1 MTARWG
7 IIEMNVLLLPKLFLA
22 ELRREVRHW
31 WSYRL
36 NALSSLGLWLV
47 AFPIMMLTFDSV
59 AVGYGPDQRL
69 ASLIGFLV
77 WELCT
82 GVLVAT
88 TDSVTE
94 EARHGTL
101 ESVILAPISPLMIF
115 SLRITAV
122 FTRQAVETIVLGLA
136 LAFILN
142 LPSTWSGPAFLVMG
156 LTIVSVAGVGL
167 ALGGLAMIYKSID
180 SVVGVVTLLAVL
192 FTGALVPLNNLG
204 VVFTLLKHL
213 VPMTWGIDALRAVLV
228 SGVGWSALWLDG
240 TLWGLGVQAFVFS
253 LLGAVT
259 FAWSIRR
266 AQMQGSLGAY

>member
-1 MTARWG
+1 M
-7 IIEMNVLLLPKLFLA
+7 MNALLLPKLFLA

-47 AFPIMMLTFDSV
+47 AFPFMMLTFDSV
-59 AVGYGPDQRL
+59 AAGYGPDQRL

-77 WELCT
+77 WELCS

-94 EARHGTL
+94 EAQQGTL
-101 ESVILAPISPLMIF
+101 ESVMLVPVTPLVIF

-122 FTRQAVETIVLGLA
+122 FTRQAVETIILGLA
-136 LAFILN
+136 LVLILN
-142 LPSTWSGPAFLVMG
+142 LPFTWSGTALLVMG

-204 VVFTLLKHL
+204 TVFVLLKYL
-213 VPMTWGIDALRAVLV
+213 MPMTWGIDALRAVLV
-228 SGVGWSALWLDG
+228 SGVGWSALRLDG
-240 TLWGLGVQAFVFS
+240 TLWGLSIQAFVFS

-266 AQMQGSLGAY
+266 AQMQGSLGTY

>member
-1 MTARWG
+1 M
-7 IIEMNVLLLPKLFLA
+7 MDVLLLLKLFLA
-22 ELRREVRHW
+22 ELRRDALHW

-47 AFPIMMLTFDSV
+47 AFPFMMLTFDSV
-59 AVGYGPDQRL
+59 SGGYGPDQRL

-94 EARHGTL
+94 EAQQGTL
-101 ESVILAPISPLMIF
+101 ESVMLAPVSPLMIF

-122 FTRQAVETIVLGLA
+122 FARQAVETTILGLA
-136 LAFILN
+136 LVLILN
-142 LPSTWSGPAFLVMG
+142 LPFTWSGPALFVIG
-156 LTIVSVAGVGL
+156 LTIVSVAGVSL

-204 VVFTLLKHL
+204 FVFTLLKYL
-213 VPMTWGIDALRAVLV
+213 APMTWGIDALRATLV

-240 TLWGLGVQAFVFS
+240 TLWGLGIQAFAF
-253 LLGAVT
+253 LMLGAVT
-259 FAWSIRR
+259 FIWSVRR
-266 AQMQGSLGAY
+266 AQVQGSLGTY

>member
-1 MTARWG
+1 MEAR
-7 IIEMNVLLLPKLFLA
+7 LLPKLFLA
-22 ELRREVRHW
+22 ELRRDVRHW

-36 NALSSLGLWLV
+36 NALSSLALWLV
-47 AFPIMMLTFDSV
+47 AFPFMMLTFDSV
-59 AVGYGPDQRL
+59 AGDYGSDQRL

-101 ESVILAPISPLMIF
+101 ESVVLAPVAPLVIF
-115 SLRITAV
+115 SLRIMAV
-122 FTRQAVETIVLGLA
+122 FVRRAVETTILGLA
-136 LAFILN
+136 LVFILH
-142 LPSTWSGPAFLVMG
+142 LPFAWNVPALLVLS
-156 LTIVSVAGVGL
+156 LTILSVAGVGL

-192 FTGALVPLNNLG
+192 FTGALVPLNGLG
-204 VVFTLLKHL
+204 MFFAFLKYL

-228 SGVGWSALWLDG
+228 SGEEWSALWLDG
-240 TLWGLGVQAFVFS
+240 TLWGLSIQAFAF
-253 LLGAVT
+253 LTLGTAA
-259 FAWSIRR
+259 FIWSVRR
-266 AQMQGSLGAY
+266 ARILGSLGTY